1 MIMLIAT
8 VCIIIATVAAG
19 VQAAKIRG
27 GWVPDKFAGNAAEF
41 LMRKRKEYAMLAWVG
56 AVCGPLF
63 LVIAALEWGKPG
75 AYERVAYGV
84 LTPHLRRGDVRHA
97 RAASDEAG
105 RAEVKVQALV
115 VNSLCR

>member
-27 GWVPDKFAGNAAEF
+27 GFVPEKFAGNAAEF

-56 AVCGPLF
+56 TVCGPLF

-75 AYERVAYGV
+75 AYERIAYGV
-84 LTPHLRRGDVRHA
+84 LLLICGAVMFALRAQLPTKPVA
-97 RAASDEAG
+97 P
-105 RAEVKVQALV
+105 K
-115 VNSLCR
+115 

>member
-84 LTPHLRRGDVRHA
+84 LLLICG
-97 RAASDEAG
+97 
-105 RAEVKVQALV
+105 V
-115 VNSLCR
+115 VMFAMRSQLPTKSVAPK

>member
-19 VQAAKIRG
+19 VQASKIRG
-27 GWVPDKFAGNAAEF
+27 GWVPEKFAGNAAEF

-56 AVCGPLF
+56 TVCGPLF

-75 AYERVAYGV
+75 AYERIAYGF
-84 LTPHLRRGDVRHA
+84 LLIICGA
-97 RAASDEAG
+97 AMFAMRAQLPTKPVEP
-105 RAEVKVQALV
+105 K
-115 VNSLCR
+115 

>member
-19 VQAAKIRG
+19 LQAGKIRS
-27 GWVPDKFAGNAAEF
+27 GWVPDKFANNAAEF
-41 LMRKRKEYAMLAWVG
+41 LVRKRKEYAMLAWVG

-75 AYERVAYGV
+75 AYERIAYGILLIICGAV
-84 LTPHLRRGDVRHA
+84 MFA
-97 RAASDEAG
+97 MRAQ
-105 RAEVKVQALV
+105 VPTVPVTTKK
-115 VNSLCR
+115 